1 MRQQIERA
9 RKVLLRMGA
18 CIGVLGLT
26 SCSMGL
32 AQIPLPAPSAGTRTY
47 PITATFADA
56 LNLPA
61 KAKVRLSGADVGEV
75 ESMTARNYQAVVT
88 LRIAA
93 DIQVPLGTKAELRSA
108 TPLGDVFVSL
118 TPPAK
123 AVESGPVLHPGDDI
137 PLNST
142 ASAAT
147 VEEVL
152 TTASVLVNGGVI
164 RNLTNVVNGMGRAVG
179 GKGEDLGR
187 FLDASTRLVQS
198 LSDRST
204 AIKRA
209 LAQTGDLSATLSA
222 RQQSIDEAIAAAG
235 PALGTVADNADHIV
249 DLVTRLNRITLQLA
263 KFPSIRG
270 EHTRSMMADLNR
282 LSAELNEASL
292 APGAS
297 LATFNSVFGPFLKL
311 TNSTSA
317 HVDIDLADMAI
328 GSLPDLHHPGD
339 PGSHG
344 PGREDFRNMV
354 GSITYELVQLRN
366 KFLGPPAAPPGNVP
380 PPNLIGPN
388 PGALT
393 PAPNPPLP
401 SPPASSPGQGGTP

>member
-1 MRQQIERA
+1 MKLQIHRA
-9 RKVLLRMGA
+9 TGVLLVAGS

-26 SCSMGL
+26 SCSVGL
-32 AQIPLPAPSAGTRTY
+32 DQIPLPAPSAGTRTY

-75 ESMTARNYQAVVT
+75 ESMTARNYTAVVT
-88 LRIAA
+88 MRIAS
-93 DIQVPLGTKAELRSA
+93 DIQIPLGTRAELRSA
-108 TPLGDVFVSL
+108 TPLGDIFVSL

-123 AVESGPVLHPGDDI
+123 PTAGGPVLHSGDDI
-137 PLNST
+137 SLGST
-142 ASAAT
+142 ASAAS

-152 TTASVLVNGGVI
+152 TTASLLVNGGAI

-209 LAQTGDLSATLSA
+209 LSRTGDLSATLSA
-222 RQQSIDEAIAAAG
+222 RQQSINEAIAAAH
-235 PALGTVADNADHIV
+235 PALGTLADNTDHIV
-249 DLVTRLNRITLQLA
+249 DLVARVNRITLQLA

-270 EHTRSMMADLNR
+270 VPSRSMMADLNR
-282 LSAELNEASL
+282 LSAELSDASV

-297 LATFNSVFGPFLKL
+297 LATFNLVFGPFLKL
-311 TNSTSA
+311 TDSTSA
-317 HVDIDLADMAI
+317 HVDIDLADMAL

-344 PGREDFRNMV
+344 PTREDFRNMV

-366 KFLGPPAAPPGNVP
+366 KFWGPPAAPPGNMP

-393 PAPNPPLP
+393 PAPAPGAA
-401 SPPASSPGQGGTP
+401 PPADTPPGGGGTP